1 MSPVMTAVL
10 SLKGTIFTR
19 RLEMDFEPSIQRPFL
34 CWFTRTSP
42 HTQKRKTNSRMVA
55 SAQNSSVCTIRW
67 RSSCSCMTLR
77 HLKAKTRR
85 LEDSSQPEPIA
96 TCSTGADS
104 LGVKERCT
112 PHTLMDPLWIVSDRW
127 SLTSS
132 APGKQGKKIIIKLAA
147 QP

>member
-1 MSPVMTAVL
+1 MTAVL
-10 SLKGTIFTR
+10 SLRVPSSQEDLRWTSK
-19 RLEMDFEPSIQRPFL
+19 PSIQRLFL
-34 CWFTRTSP
+34 CWFTRRGP
-42 HTQKRKTNSRMVA
+42 HTQKRKTNSRMVE
-55 SAQNSSVCTIRW
+55 SAHNSSVCIIRY
-67 RSSCSCMTLR
+67 RSSSSCMTLR

-112 PHTLMDPLWIVSDRW
+112 PHTLTDPLWIVSDRW

-132 APGKQGKKIIIKLAA
+132 APGKQGKKIITKLAA
-147 QP
+147 QL